1 MSFLLAQWWGKWR
14 CDGIYPTAIRH
25 LFAVRLTMAIM
36 KKNTRSILLL
46 LAIGIAVGMGGGT
59 VMVPGLLLYGLTQR
73 QASATSL
80 AAMPLASLGGII
92 SYAFGGHVNWA
103 MGALV
108 IIGTI
113 TGAWVGSK
121 LLQKLSEKFL
131 RWAFVVF
138 LVGIVISQ
146 FFESPSRISHVTVTW
161 LTGTGMVLLGII
173 SGVLSALLGVGGG
186 AVLVPGMSVLLAMMP
201 GAISGTIS
209 NLKANL
215 VDLKAAGII
224 GVVAMLVTPAGAR
237 LAAFLTPTIN
247 LWVFNF
253 FLLLVLVKS
262 VLSALKV
269 SHTGR

>member
-1 MSFLLAQWWGKWR
+1 M
-14 CDGIYPTAIRH
+14 
-25 LFAVRLTMAIM
+25 
-36 KKNTRSILLL
+36 
-46 LAIGIAVGMGGGT
+46 
-59 VMVPGLLLYGLTQR
+59 
-73 QASATSL
+73 
-80 AAMPLASLGGII
+80 
-92 SYAFGGHVNWA
+92 
-103 MGALV
+103 
-108 IIGTI
+108 
-113 TGAWVGSK
+113 
-121 LLQKLSEKFL
+121 
-131 RWAFVVF
+131 
-138 LVGIVISQ
+138 
-146 FFESPSRISHVTVTW
+146 
-161 LTGTGMVLLGII
+161 
-173 SGVLSALLGVGGG
+173 
-186 AVLVPGMSVLLAMMP
+186 LVPGMSVVFGASDLVSRGTSLLAMMP

>member
-1 MSFLLAQWWGKWR
+1 MERLWFPACCS
-14 CDGIYPTAIRH
+14 TASRSAKH
-25 LFAVRLTMAIM
+25 RLH
-36 KKNTRSILLL
+36 RSQPCHWQ
-46 LAIGIAVGMGGGT
+46 V
-59 VMVPGLLLYGLTQR
+59 
-73 QASATSL
+73 
-80 AAMPLASLGGII
+80 
-92 SYAFGGHVNWA
+92 W
-103 MGALV
+103 ALV

-186 AVLVPGMSVLLAMMP
+186 AVLVPGMSVVFGASDLVSRGTSLLAMMP

>member
-1 MSFLLAQWWGKWR
+1 MFL
-14 CDGIYPTAIRH
+14 I
-25 LFAVRLTMAIM
+25 
-36 KKNTRSILLL
+36 
-46 LAIGIAVGMGGGT
+46 
-59 VMVPGLLLYGLTQR
+59 
-73 QASATSL
+73 
-80 AAMPLASLGGII
+80 
-92 SYAFGGHVNWA
+92 
-103 MGALV
+103 
-108 IIGTI
+108 
-113 TGAWVGSK
+113 
-121 LLQKLSEKFL
+121 
-131 RWAFVVF
+131 
-138 LVGIVISQ
+138 GIVISQ

-186 AVLVPGMSVLLAMMP
+186 AVLVPGMSVVFGASDLVSRGTSLLAMMP

-224 GVVAMLVTPAGAR
+224 GVVAMFVTPAGAR

>member
-1 MSFLLAQWWGKWR
+1 
-14 CDGIYPTAIRH
+14 
-25 LFAVRLTMAIM
+25 MASM
-36 KKNTRSILLL
+36 TKTTTNTTRSILLL
-46 LAIGIAVGMGGGT
+46 LAIGIAVGIFSGLFGVGGGT

-92 SYAFGGHVNWA
+92 SYAFGGHVNWS

-131 RWAFVVF
+131 RWAFVMF
-138 LVGIVISQ
+138 LIGIVISQ

-186 AVLVPGMSVLLAMMP
+186 AVLVPSMSVVFGASDLVSRGTSLLAMMP

-209 NLKANL
+209 NLKVNL

-224 GVVAMLVTPAGAR
+224 GVVAMLVTRAGAR